1 MLTATLLALASA
13 VCHATWSL
21 IVKVSGD
28 RDAATMA
35 TWLIGGLVAL
45 PVLVI
50 VGLPDVAAWPYLGA
64 AALIQILYAFGLSRA
79 YTHGDFSLAYPVARG
94 SGALLVALV
103 PVGAFVLGAL
113 AVDML
118 LSHEQLVIERG
129 DVVSAA
135 LDQFRAKPRAEFSD
149 CLMLEIA
156 RSAGHLPLGTFDKPL
171 SRRDG
176 AELLR

>member
-1 MLTATLLALASA
+1 MRAIDTNVLVRLIARDDESQVDLAEAFVAKGAWVPMLALAESMW
-13 VCHATWSL
+13 VMDWVYGRS
-21 IVKVSGD
+21 
-28 RDAATMA
+28 
-35 TWLIGGLVAL
+35 
-45 PVLVI
+45 PE
-50 VGLPDVAAWPYLGA
+50 
-64 AALIQILYAFGLSRA
+64 QIAI
-79 YTHGDFSLAYPVARG
+79 
-94 SGALLVALV
+94 
-103 PVGAFVLGAL
+103 

-156 RSAGHLPLGTFDKPL
+156 RSSGHLPFGTFDKPL

-176 AELLR
+176 TELLR

>member
-1 MLTATLLALASA
+1 MGRTERPERRDAGEGLAEAFVAKGAWVPMLALAESMW
-13 VCHATWSL
+13 VLDS
-21 IVKVSGD
+21 VYD
-28 RDAATMA
+28 RT
-35 TWLIGGLVAL
+35 
-45 PVLVI
+45 PE
-50 VGLPDVAAWPYLGA
+50 
-64 AALIQILYAFGLSRA
+64 QI
-79 YTHGDFSLAYPVARG
+79 
-94 SGALLVALV
+94 
-103 PVGAFVLGAL
+103 AL

-171 SRRDG
+171 SRRHG